1 MDCVINPITG
11 RAVKIDSPA
20 GRRALKYNSK
30 NNLNPSH
37 ECVINPR
44 TGRAIKKD
52 SPLGRKILK
61 GLIPEA
67 KTKPAPK
74 PKPAYTMYKK
84 PIEPVKPAPKP
95 PPKPPPKPKPAP
107 ITIPKKKYDFGNF
120 KTPTREPNS
129 PAERIFLSP
138 QTLGKSEKIKSKKKG
153 VIKSP
158 VAKKEPT
165 PKAKTPKPKT
175 PKPKK
180 QTKEEK
186 EQADFDKKMIESKE
200 KQKREA
206 ESLIVIKEAE
216 DRRYKHAIYLRRLEK
231 FINDTENYLNK
242 KSTRAFNELM
252 KEYNDK
258 DYIKTVINAQMFN
271 DFYPTS
277 QKCLDHY
284 EFYPQYFD
292 KEDIILEPTAGLGS
306 IVLWLLKKK
315 VKSKI
320 IATDYDANLND
331 YLKESFERINGV
343 SILPHIKSNY
353 LKIENDFHRYNP
365 SIIFLNPPFSNGNDK
380 KYYLNFLFKAIYDLK
395 MSEHAH
401 IERQLFFISP
411 QLTPKERENDTINFE
426 DIVISEN
433 KKKEIKNMLNISEEE
448 FLELVPE
455 QTTRVKACNDFGGT
469 NAEAV
474 LYQMFLFY

>member
-1 MDCVINPITG
+1 MDCVISFITG

-30 NNLNPSH
+30 NNLKASH
-37 ECVINPR
+37 ECLINTL
-44 TGRAIKKD
+44 TGRAVKKD

-74 PKPAYTMYKK
+74 PKPA
-84 PIEPVKPAPKP
+84 
-95 PPKPPPKPKPAP
+95 P

-120 KTPTREPNS
+120 KTPTREPDS
-129 PAERIFLSP
+129 PPMTRTRSIPKDMGKNERV
-138 QTLGKSEKIKSKKKG
+138 KSKKKG

-158 VAKKEPT
+158 IAKKET
-165 PKAKTPKPKT
+165 KPKT
-175 PKPKK
+175 PKVEMPKPEPPK
-180 QTKEEK
+180 PNKE
-186 EQADFDKKMIESKE
+186 DKLAK
-200 KQKREA
+200 
-206 ESLIVIKEAE
+206 
-216 DRRYKHAIYLRRLEK
+216 LEE

-242 KSTRAFNELM
+242 KSTRAYNALM
-252 KEYNDK
+252 KKYDDK

-284 EFYPQYFD
+284 EYYPQYFD
-292 KEDIILEPTAGLGS
+292 EEDIILEPTAGLGS
-306 IVLWLLKKK
+306 IILWLLKKN

-320 IATDYDANLND
+320 ITTDYDANLND
-331 YLKESFERINGV
+331 YLKENFEGINQV
-343 SILPHIKSNY
+343 LVLPHIKSNY
-353 LKIENDFHRYNP
+353 LKVENDFHRYNP

-401 IERQLFFISP
+401 MERQLFFISP
-411 QLTPKERENDTINFE
+411 QLTKTEKNGGLVNFE

-433 KKKEIKNMLNISEEE
+433 KKKEIKNMLNINDEE
-448 FLELVPE
+448 FLEMVPE
-455 QTTRVKACNDFGGT
+455 QITRIKACNDFGGT
-469 NAEAV
+469 NAEVV